1 MTLIDSICI
10 DAQSFVVLR
19 EGTPHWGGWKIG
31 GIVMKTRF
39 EDIDL
44 KIEKL
49 VFLLNAE
56 EGNPGIYE
64 LTWELG
70 YFDLTIE
77 DKYKIARIVLTEI
90 LEQDLVILEKYKDFT
105 LSEKITTI
113 DKNDI
118 EGMLNNPDYWY
129 PCNEIL
135 SISLTKKGI
144 EYLDNEMPQY
154 KDNISKRLRAK

>member
-1 MTLIDSICI
+1 MT
-10 DAQSFVVLR
+10 
-19 EGTPHWGGWKIG
+19 
-31 GIVMKTRF
+31 TRF

-70 YFDLTIE
+70 CFDLTIE
-77 DKYKIARIVLTEI
+77 DKYKVARLVLTEI
-90 LEQDLVILEKYKDFT
+90 LQEDLVVLGKYKDFK
-105 LSEKITTI
+105 LEEKIATI
-113 DKNDI
+113 DKREI
-118 EGMLNNPDYWY
+118 EELLNNPSYWY

-135 SISLTKKGI
+135 SISLTDKGN
-144 EYLDNEMPQY
+144 EYLDKEMPKY
-154 KDNISKRLRAK
+154 ADKINARLSGN

>member
-1 MTLIDSICI
+1 MT
-10 DAQSFVVLR
+10 
-19 EGTPHWGGWKIG
+19 
-31 GIVMKTRF
+31 TRF

-70 YFDLTIE
+70 RFDLAIE
-77 DKYKIARIVLTEI
+77 DKYKIVRIVLTEI
-90 LEQDLVILEKYKDFT
+90 LEQDLVILEKFKDFT
-105 LSEKITTI
+105 LSEKIETI
-113 DKNDI
+113 DKNEI
-118 EGMLNNPDYWY
+118 EKLLNNPFHWY

-135 SISLTKKGI
+135 SISLTNKGI
-144 EYLDNEMPQY
+144 EYLDKEMPKY
-154 KDNISKRLRAK
+154 ADKINERLCGK

>member
-1 MTLIDSICI
+1 MT
-10 DAQSFVVLR
+10 
-19 EGTPHWGGWKIG
+19 
-31 GIVMKTRF
+31 TRF

-70 YFDLTIE
+70 HFDLTIE
-77 DKYKIARIVLTEI
+77 DKYKIARFVLTEI
-90 LEQDLVILEKYKDFT
+90 IQEDLVILEKYKDFK
-105 LSEKITTI
+105 LEEKIATI
-113 DKNDI
+113 DKGDI
-118 EGMLNNPDYWY
+118 DKLLNNPFYWY

-135 SISLTKKGI
+135 SISLTDKGN
-144 EYLDNEMPQY
+144 EFLDKEMPKY
-154 KDNISKRLRAK
+154 ADRINARLSGK

>member
-1 MTLIDSICI
+1 MGNPCRWIARMLAPIIMT
-10 DAQSFVVLR
+10 
-19 EGTPHWGGWKIG
+19 
-31 GIVMKTRF
+31 TRF

-70 YFDLTIE
+70 HFNLTIE

-90 LEQDLVILEKYKDFT
+90 IQEDLVVLEKYKDLT
-105 LSEKITTI
+105 LNEKIETI
-113 DKNDI
+113 DKRDI
-118 EGMLNNPDYWY
+118 NNLLNNPSHWY

-135 SISLTKKGI
+135 SINLTEKGI
-144 EYLDNEMPQY
+144 EYLEKEMPKY
-154 KDNISKRLRAK
+154 VDRISKRLTGK

>member
-1 MTLIDSICI
+1 MT
-10 DAQSFVVLR
+10 
-19 EGTPHWGGWKIG
+19 
-31 GIVMKTRF
+31 TRF

-70 YFDLTIE
+70 RFDLTIE
-77 DKYKIARIVLTEI
+77 DKYKIARLVLAEI
-90 LEQDLVILEKYKDFT
+90 LQEDLVVLEKYKDFK
-105 LSEKITTI
+105 LEEKIATI
-113 DKNDI
+113 DKGEIDKL
-118 EGMLNNPDYWY
+118 LNNPFCWY

-135 SISLTKKGI
+135 SISLTDKGN
-144 EYLDNEMPQY
+144 EYLDNEMPKY
-154 KDNISKRLRAK
+154 ADRINARLSEK

>member
-1 MTLIDSICI
+1 MT
-10 DAQSFVVLR
+10 
-19 EGTPHWGGWKIG
+19 
-31 GIVMKTRF
+31 TRF

-70 YFDLTIE
+70 RFNLTLE
-77 DKYKIARIVLTEI
+77 DTYKVARIVLTEI
-90 LEQDLVILEKYKDFT
+90 LKEDLVILEKYKDLT
-105 LSEKITTI
+105 LDDKIETISKHEI
-113 DKNDI
+113 DKL
-118 EGMLNNPDYWY
+118 LNNPSYWY

-135 SISLTKKGI
+135 SICLTRKGK
-144 EYLDNEMPQY
+144 EYLDKEILKYADKINER
-154 KDNISKRLRAK
+154 ISKK

>member
-1 MTLIDSICI
+1 MT
-10 DAQSFVVLR
+10 
-19 EGTPHWGGWKIG
+19 K
-31 GIVMKTRF
+31 KF

-70 YFDLTIE
+70 SFDLAIE
-77 DKYKIARIVLTEI
+77 DKYKIARIILTEI
-90 LEQDLVILEKYKDFT
+90 LQEDLVILEKYKDLT
-105 LSEKITTI
+105 LNERVEIINKKEI
-113 DKNDI
+113 DNL
-118 EGMLNNPDYWY
+118 LNNPVSWY

-135 SISLTKKGI
+135 SISLTDKGI
-144 EYLDNEMPQY
+144 EYLNIEMPKY
-154 KDNISKRLRAK
+154 RDRISKRLDNK

>member
-1 MTLIDSICI
+1 MT
-10 DAQSFVVLR
+10 
-19 EGTPHWGGWKIG
+19 
-31 GIVMKTRF
+31 TRF

-70 YFDLTIE
+70 HFNLTIE
-77 DKYKIARIVLTEI
+77 DKYKIARLVLTEI
-90 LEQDLVILEKYKDFT
+90 IQEDLVILEKYKDST
-105 LSEKITTI
+105 LEEKIPTI
-113 DKNDI
+113 DKEEID
-118 EGMLNNPDYWY
+118 ELLNNPFNWY

-135 SISLTKKGI
+135 SISLTDKGN
-144 EYLDNEMPQY
+144 EYLDREMPKY
-154 KDNISKRLRAK
+154 ADRIDARLSGK

>member
-1 MTLIDSICI
+1 ML
-10 DAQSFVVLR
+10 A
-19 EGTPHWGGWKIG
+19 P
-31 GIVMKTRF
+31 IVMTTRF

-70 YFDLTIE
+70 RYDLTIE

-90 LEQDLVILEKYKDFT
+90 LKEDLVVLEKYKDFT
-105 LSEKITTI
+105 LNEKIETI
-113 DKNDI
+113 DKGEIDKL
-118 EGMLNNPDYWY
+118 LNNPFYWY

-144 EYLDNEMPQY
+144 EYMDKEMPKY
-154 KDNISKRLRAK
+154 TDKINERLCGK

>member
-1 MTLIDSICI
+1 MTI
-10 DAQSFVVLR
+10 
-19 EGTPHWGGWKIG
+19 
-31 GIVMKTRF
+31 RF

-70 YFDLTIE
+70 HYDLTIE

-90 LEQDLVILEKYKDFT
+90 LKEDLVVLERFKDFT
-105 LSEKITTI
+105 LNEKIETI
-113 DKNDI
+113 EKDEFDKL
-118 EGMLNNPDYWY
+118 LNNPFHWY

-135 SISLTKKGI
+135 SISLTSKGI
-144 EYLDNEMPQY
+144 EYLDKEMPKY
-154 KDNISKRLRAK
+154 ADKINERLSGK

>member
-1 MTLIDSICI
+1 MT
-10 DAQSFVVLR
+10 
-19 EGTPHWGGWKIG
+19 
-31 GIVMKTRF
+31 TRF

-70 YFDLTIE
+70 HFNLTIE
-77 DKYKIARIVLTEI
+77 DKYKIARLVLTEI
-90 LEQDLVILEKYKDFT
+90 IQEDLVILEKYKDFK
-105 LSEKITTI
+105 LEEKIATI
-113 DKNDI
+113 DKEEI
-118 EGMLNNPDYWY
+118 EELLNNPFYWY

-135 SISLTKKGI
+135 SISLTDKGNG
-144 EYLDNEMPQY
+144 YLDREMPKY
-154 KDNISKRLRAK
+154 ADRIDARLSGK

>member
-1 MTLIDSICI
+1 MT
-10 DAQSFVVLR
+10 
-19 EGTPHWGGWKIG
+19 
-31 GIVMKTRF
+31 TRF

-70 YFDLTIE
+70 RFDLTIE
-77 DKYKIARIVLTEI
+77 DKYKIARLVLTEI
-90 LEQDLVILEKYKDFT
+90 LQEDLVVLEKYKDFK
-105 LSEKITTI
+105 LEEKIATI
-113 DKNDI
+113 DKGEID
-118 EGMLNNPDYWY
+118 ELLNNPFYWY

-135 SISLTKKGI
+135 SISLTDKGN
-144 EYLDNEMPQY
+144 EYLDKEMPKY
-154 KDNISKRLRAK
+154 ADRINARLSGK

>member
-1 MTLIDSICI
+1 MT
-10 DAQSFVVLR
+10 
-19 EGTPHWGGWKIG
+19 
-31 GIVMKTRF
+31 TRF

-70 YFDLTIE
+70 RFDLTIE
-77 DKYKIARIVLTEI
+77 DKYKIVRIVLTEI
-90 LEQDLVILEKYKDFT
+90 LNEDLVILEKFKDFT
-105 LSEKITTI
+105 LKEKIATI
-113 DKNDI
+113 DKTEIDKL
-118 EGMLNNPDYWY
+118 LNNPFHWY

-135 SISLTKKGI
+135 SIILTNKGI
-144 EYLDNEMPQY
+144 EYLDKEMPKY
-154 KDNISKRLRAK
+154 AEKINERLS

>member
-1 MTLIDSICI
+1 MT
-10 DAQSFVVLR
+10 
-19 EGTPHWGGWKIG
+19 
-31 GIVMKTRF
+31 TRL

-70 YFDLTIE
+70 RFELTIE

-90 LEQDLVILEKYKDFT
+90 LQEDLVVLEKYKDLT
-105 LSEKITTI
+105 LNEKIETI
-113 DKNDI
+113 DKGDI
-118 EGMLNNPDYWY
+118 DKVLNNPFHWF

-135 SISLTKKGI
+135 SISLTEKGI
-144 EYLDNEMPQY
+144 EYIDKELPNYSD
-154 KDNISKRLRAK
+154 KISQRLSGK

>member
-1 MTLIDSICI
+1 MDT
-10 DAQSFVVLR
+10 QSFVVLR
-19 EGTPHWGGWKIG
+19 EGTVHWGWWDIG

-56 EGNPGIYE
+56 EGNPGIYQ

-70 YFDLTIE
+70 CFDLTIE

-113 DKNDI
+113 DQNDI
-118 EGMLNNPDYWY
+118 VEMLNNPYYWY

-144 EYLDNEMPQY
+144 EYLDNEMPKYQD
-154 KDNISKRLRAK
+154 KISKRLRAK